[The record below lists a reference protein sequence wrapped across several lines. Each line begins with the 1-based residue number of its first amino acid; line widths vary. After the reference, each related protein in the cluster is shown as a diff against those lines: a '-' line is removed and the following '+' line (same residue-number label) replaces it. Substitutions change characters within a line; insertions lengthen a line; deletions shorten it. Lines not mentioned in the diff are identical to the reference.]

1 MQSLD
6 INDYYVMDLAERQM
20 LSQATSKK
28 EWTGW
33 KVKNRLPAV
42 THHGMKYNAERWFFI
57 NKDGKEVVRTFELPL
72 P

>member
-1 MQSLD
+1 MKSVTDSIMRHTDNMQSLD

-33 KVKNRLPAV
+33 KVKNRLPGGNASWHEVQCRAV
-42 THHGMKYNAERWFFI
+42 VLHQ
-57 NKDGKEVVRTFELPL
+57 
-72 P
+72 

>member
-33 KVKNRLPAV
+33 KVKNRLPGGNASWHEVQCRAV
-42 THHGMKYNAERWFFI
+42 VLHQ
-57 NKDGKEVVRTFELPL
+57 
-72 P
+72 